1 MTSAQGRPRRRRRII
16 AGLAALTTIVAGASA
31 VTVTR
36 SNAADAVGGGPAPA
50 LSTATVERRDL
61 VVTETLTGQLAY
73 ADVKTVTSARKG
85 TVTTVAAAGTTVA
98 VGSSLFSV
106 DLEPAVV
113 LRGDIPAFRVLDSEA
128 SDGPDISQLER
139 ALVSLGFGDDVTV
152 DEDFT
157 SVTAAAVT
165 AWETDLG
172 RAEPDGVVEL
182 GDVIFT
188 TGNLRVSMVLAA
200 VGAQV
205 QPGTDIVQTTSPAK
219 IVDADLDADRSND
232 LETGTTVGLTLPDGK
247 ATKGKITNVG
257 TQPETSSTDP
267 KAAPT
272 VPVQITPDDPAKA
285 DAFDSGSVDVILERS
300 RENRVLA
307 VPVTALM
314 ALAEGGYSVQL
325 VDSAQPTGYR
335 LVGVTVGTIA
345 DGYVAVS
352 GDALRE
358 GVTVVVP
365 G

>member
-36 SNAADAVGGGPAPA
+36 SNAADAVGGAPAPA

-73 ADVKTVTSARKG
+73 ADVKPVTSARKG
-85 TVTTVAAAGTTVA
+85 TVTTVAAASTTVA

-188 TGNLRVSMVLAA
+188 TGNLRVAMVLAA

-247 ATKGKITNVG
+247 AIEGKITSVG

-272 VPVQITPDDPAKA
+272 VPVQITLDDPAKA
-285 DAFDSGSVDVILERS
+285 DAFDSGSVDIVLERS

-325 VDSAQPTGYR
+325 VDRAQPTGYR
-335 LVGVTVGTIA
+335 LVDVKVGTIA

>member
-1 MTSAQGRPRRRRRII
+1 MADAQGRPRRRGRII
-16 AGLAALTTIVAGASA
+16 AGLAALTTMVAGATA

-36 SNAADAVGGGPAPA
+36 SSAADAVEGAPAPA
-50 LSTATVERRDL
+50 LTTATVERRDL

-73 ADVKTVTSARKG
+73 ADVRTVSSARKG
-85 TVTTVAAAGTTVA
+85 TVTSVAAAGTMVA
-98 VGSSLFSV
+98 VGSALFSV

-113 LRGDIPAFRVLDSEA
+113 LRGDVPAFRVLDSAA
-128 SDGPDISQLER
+128 SDGPDIRQLEQ
-139 ALVSLGFGDDVTV
+139 ALVGLGFGDDLTV

-157 SVTAAAVT
+157 SVTAEAVT
-165 AWETDLG
+165 AWEKGLG

-182 GDVIFT
+182 GDVVFA
-188 TGNLRVSMVLAA
+188 TGNLRISLVLAA
-200 VGAQV
+200 VGVQV

-232 LETGTTVGLTLPDGK
+232 LETGTRVGLTLPDGK

-257 TQPETSSTDP
+257 TQPETSTTDP
-267 KAAPT
+267 KAPPT
-272 VPVQITPDDPAKA
+272 VPVQITLDDPTTA
-285 DAFDSGSVDVILERS
+285 DAFDSGSVDVVLERS
-300 RENRVLA
+300 RENRALA

-325 VDSAQPTGYR
+325 VDGAQPSGYR
-335 LVGVTVGTIA
+335 LVGVKVGTIA

>member
-36 SNAADAVGGGPAPA
+36 STAADAVGGAPAPA

-128 SDGPDISQLER
+128 SDGPDIRQLER
-139 ALVSLGFGDDVTV
+139 ALASLGFGDDLTV

-157 SVTAAAVT
+157 SVTAEAVT

-188 TGNLRVSMVLAA
+188 TGNLRISMVLAA

-247 ATKGKITNVG
+247 ATKGKVTNVG

-272 VPVQITPDDPAKA
+272 VPVQITLDDPAKA
-285 DAFDSGSVDVILERS
+285 DAFDSGSVDVVLERS

-358 GVTVVVP
+358 GITVVVP